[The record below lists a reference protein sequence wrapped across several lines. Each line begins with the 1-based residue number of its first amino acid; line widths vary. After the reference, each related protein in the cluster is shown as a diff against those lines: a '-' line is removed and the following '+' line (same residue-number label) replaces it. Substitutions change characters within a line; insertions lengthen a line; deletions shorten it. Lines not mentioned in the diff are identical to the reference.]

1 MIRGVDPCRQRAA
14 GRRWYVAQSQPHKEL
29 YAAENLQH
37 LGFETF
43 TPRVAR
49 TVRHARRTQRVLR
62 PLFPRYLFFS
72 LDLARDRWRS
82 ARGAFGVA
90 MLVMEGER
98 PKPVPHGVVEAL
110 AAASDGQGGFDF
122 SPALVPGDSV
132 RFLAGPFADKVGC
145 LVEMDEAGRVAVL
158 LEIMGAARLVS
169 AAADNLLPERA

>member
-1 MIRGVDPCRQRAA
+1 MTKGPKCELD
-14 GRRWYVAQSQPHKEL
+14 RRWFVAQSYPHKEF
-29 YAAENLQH
+29 YAAENLER

-49 TVRHARRTQRVLR
+49 MVRHARKTQRVLR

-72 LDLARDRWRS
+72 LDLSRERWRS

-90 MLVMEGER
+90 MVIMEGDG

-110 AAASDGQGGFDF
+110 AAASDGRGGFEF
-122 SPALVPGDSV
+122 SQRLVPGQQV
-132 RFLAGPFADKVGC
+132 RFIAGAFADKVGC

-158 LEIMGAARLVS
+158 LEIMGAARVVS
-169 AAADNLLPERA
+169 AAADNLLPARI